1 MPNKHVHKI
10 TFRVT
15 NEEMENIAEKV
26 KISGF
31 KKSTVIRQLVLEG
44 MITAKMTVEERE
56 GLNSLKGIA
65 NNLNQLAKK
74 ANQGQNFLTLYTEIV
89 KTKNLIDEFINHIY
103 KQ

>member
-1 MPNKHVHKI
+1 MQNKHVHKI
-10 TFRVT
+10 SFRVT
-15 NEEMENIAEKV
+15 NEEKQNIEEKV

-31 KKSTVIRQLVLEG
+31 KKSAVIRQLVLEG
-44 MITAKMTVEERE
+44 IVNAKMTDTERE

-74 ANQGQNFLTLYTEIV
+74 ANQGQDFLTLYTEIV

-103 KQ
+103 KR